1 MAESTCDDTPL
12 TPDETGPERRCI
24 LSGVHDERVALIR
37 LVRAPDGQIL
47 PDLGAKLPG
56 RGAWLS
62 PDRALIVKALQNGK
76 LKAACARAFK
86 TGEILVDPGL
96 IALLDAGLARR
107 ALDRLGLERKAG
119 HVIFGAEKIADAI
132 GAGKVYGLL
141 HAGDAA
147 DDGVRWLDN
156 ALARID
162 PDSYCMSLPVSRAE
176 LSLALGR
183 DNVVHIA
190 AIDSEAAERLK
201 RDAARWRSYWG
212 DSAPGQLAG
221 GDTKVM

>member
-1 MAESTCDDTPL
+1 MTERAHDESRLD
-12 TPDETGPERRCI
+12 PDTGPERRCI

-37 LVRAPDGQIL
+37 LVRAPDGRIL

-56 RGAWLS
+56 RGAWLV
-62 PDRALIVKALQNGK
+62 PDRAAILKALQNGK
-76 LKAACARAFK
+76 LKGACARAFR
-86 TGEILVDPGL
+86 TGEIVVDASLVE
-96 IALLDAGLARR
+96 LLDAGLARR

-119 HVIFGAEKIADAI
+119 KLLFGAEKIADTI
-132 GAGKVYGLL
+132 TAGKVYALL

-147 DDGVRWLDN
+147 DDGARWLDN
-156 ALARID
+156 ALARSN
-162 PDSYCMSLPVSRAE
+162 PGSYCMSLPISRAQ

-183 DNVVHIA
+183 ENVVHIA
-190 AIDSEAAERLK
+190 AIDSEAAGRLK

-212 DSAPGQLAG
+212 DSAPGQWAG

>member
-1 MAESTCDDTPL
+1 MAESAYDDTPL
-12 TPDETGPERRCI
+12 NPDESGPERRCI
-24 LSGVHDERVALIR
+24 LSGAHGERAALIR
-37 LVRAPDGQIL
+37 LVRAPDGRIL

-56 RGAWLS
+56 RGAWLA
-62 PDRALIVKALQNGK
+62 PDRAATLKALQSGK
-76 LKAACARAFK
+76 LKGACARAFR
-86 TGEILVDPGL
+86 TGEITVDPGL
-96 IALLDAGLARR
+96 VNLLDAGLARR

-119 HVIFGAEKIADAI
+119 HVLFGAEKIADAI
-132 GAGKVYGLL
+132 AAGKVYALL

-156 ALARID
+156 ALARVD
-162 PDSYCMSLPVSRAE
+162 PDSYSMCLPISRAE

-212 DSAPGQLAG
+212 DATPGQLAG

>member
-1 MAESTCDDTPL
+1 MTERARDESRLD
-12 TPDETGPERRCI
+12 PDTGPERRCI
-24 LSGVHDERVALIR
+24 LSGAHGERVALIR

-56 RGAWLS
+56 RGAWLA
-62 PDRALIVKALQNGK
+62 PDRAAILKALHNGK
-76 LKAACARAFK
+76 LKGACARAFR
-86 TGEILVDPGL
+86 TGEIAVEPSL
-96 IALLDAGLARR
+96 IDLLDTGLERR

-119 HVIFGAEKIADAI
+119 NLLFGAEKIADAI
-132 GAGKVYGLL
+132 AAGKVHALL

-162 PDSYCMSLPVSRAE
+162 PGSYCMSLPISRAQ

-183 DNVVHIA
+183 ENVVHIA
-190 AIDSEAAERLK
+190 AIDSEAAERLT

-212 DSAPGQLAG
+212 DAAPGHWAG